1 MVKYSIIIP
10 HYNIPDLLGRCLASI
25 PEREDIQVIVV
36 DDCSPDAKEYPDA
49 IPELSRPF
57 VEFYSTPI
65 GGSAGRARN
74 IGVQHATGKWVTFL
88 DADDLFVD
96 NVGQIFDK
104 YSDRTEDVI
113 YFRAASVMSD
123 DLSRISDRNIFGYHF
138 ETYFKSNN
146 EQLLRFEFD
155 ALWGKLIRKS
165 LIDKYSIRFDEVR
178 YSNDTFF
185 SAAIGVFAKSICVAP
200 ETAYIVTERSG
211 SLTAGKMK
219 TFEEWKT
226 RYGSATHV
234 QKLFDEHHIKFKRYA
249 FADFLLHMWNKD
261 KSLFIK
267 EFSKLS
273 FQNKRRYIYYHLRDF
288 LTKVRSFK
296 TKSISCL

>member
-219 TFEEWKT
+219 TFEEWKPDMARQYMSKNYLT
-226 RYGSATHV
+226 STT
-234 QKLFDEHHIKFKRYA
+234 L
-249 FADFLLHMWNKD
+249 
-261 KSLFIK
+261 SL
-267 EFSKLS
+267 
-273 FQNKRRYIYYHLRDF
+273 NDMHLRI
-288 LTKVRSFK
+288 SYCICGIK
-296 TKSISCL
+296 TSLCLSRNFQSCHSKTNAGTFIII